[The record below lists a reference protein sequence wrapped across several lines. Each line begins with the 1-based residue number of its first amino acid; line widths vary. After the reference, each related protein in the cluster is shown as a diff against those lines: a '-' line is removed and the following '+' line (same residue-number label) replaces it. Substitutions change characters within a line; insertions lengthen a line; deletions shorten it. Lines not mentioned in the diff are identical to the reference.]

1 MGSFGSLYEGKL
13 SMAFFPTMHKLA
25 KKMEKMFPT
34 NISRELWSNPL
45 CFSWSHLITGVE
57 LIMDLCHVVR
67 CPKENADHLKNG
79 VRPWTRSCSH
89 KFLDYDVHNMIQS
102 LDVLIAA
109 TVGNFLSKELLR
121 FVLMVT
127 RIRSCTKYG
136 NAIILMQFICWSTTQ
151 SVFIK
156 MSRQLP
162 PLD

>member
-1 MGSFGSLYEGKL
+1 
-13 SMAFFPTMHKLA
+13 MAFFPTMHKLA
-25 KKMEKMFPT
+25 KKMEKCFQLTFLENFDPT
-34 NISRELWSNPL
+34 NPL

-121 FVLMVT
+121 FVLMVI

-136 NAIILMQFICWSTTQ
+136 NPIIFMQFICRSNTQ